1 MFVTGHDRPQE
12 TRDSPVGET
21 DHPAAA
27 EGLRQLVETMLVSMV
42 CGYVNV
48 GRHSHQGATA
58 GAFPNVRIWHISDA
72 VLSLFA
78 LGD

>member
-1 MFVTGHDRPQE
+1 MLVTGHDGPQK
-12 TRDSPVGET
+12 TGDSAVGEA

-27 EGLRQLVETMLVSMV
+27 QGLRQLVETTLIPMV

-48 GRHSHQGATA
+48 GRHIHHGATA
-58 GAFPNVRIWHISDA
+58 GAFPNVRIWHISSA

-78 LGD
+78 LGG